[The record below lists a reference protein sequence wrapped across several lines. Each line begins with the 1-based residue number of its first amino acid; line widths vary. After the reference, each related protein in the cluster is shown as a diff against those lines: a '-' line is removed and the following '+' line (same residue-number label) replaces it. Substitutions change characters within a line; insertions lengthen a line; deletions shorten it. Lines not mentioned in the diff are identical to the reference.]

1 MRITLQPGM
10 TQTQHFSE
18 THSAYIL
25 ICSMHLELHSIQ
37 KVLLC
42 YNWNLHLKFFF
53 QSQTPFVQTE
63 IVPRQKYFT
72 PLISGFIWNKL
83 STGNSS
89 ILSIFSPVE

>member
-1 MRITLQPGM
+1 MKITLQPGM

-53 QSQTPFVQTE
+53 YPKLRLFRLKLFPGKNISLLSYLDSFE
-63 IVPRQKYFT
+63 I
-72 PLISGFIWNKL
+72 N
-83 STGNSS
+83 
-89 ILSIFSPVE
+89 